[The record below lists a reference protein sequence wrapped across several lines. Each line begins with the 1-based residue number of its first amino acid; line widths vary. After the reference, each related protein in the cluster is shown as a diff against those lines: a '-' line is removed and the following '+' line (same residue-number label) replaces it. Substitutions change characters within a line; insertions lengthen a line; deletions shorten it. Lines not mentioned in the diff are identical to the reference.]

1 MPRKKD
7 ELEYKRNIFL
17 TGSAGTGKTYKINEY
32 VKKHPNTL
40 LCASTGTAAINI
52 NGTTAHRLFSIP
64 VPAYGGDPNKLPP
77 SKLKVFEKADTVIID
92 EISMLRNDAFAFA
105 IKVLKR
111 AEKLYKKKIKLIV
124 SGDFFQLPPIVK
136 KKEENY
142 LKRYGFSKTGYAFT
156 TKEWASMNFK
166 IVNLTEVKRQKNKEF
181 LEQLT
186 LLRNGDT
193 KVVKYFNQFYKENL
207 PDDAIYICGT
217 NAEADKINTEY
228 LNSINSVS
236 VAYLAKKEGI
246 TGKDLP
252 CDEIILLKPGLKIMF
267 TANDQ
272 MWNDNKFNAAFIDNP
287 LGRYQNGMF
296 GIVKETKPDYIVV
309 ELEDGSEIKV
319 KPHKW
324 SIYNYKVDKT
334 TKELK
339 KKEIGSITQ
348 MPVKIAKAI
357 TIHKSQGKT
366 FNKVILSPQIFA
378 TGQLYV
384 ALSRVTGP
392 EGLYLTEEITKE
404 HIKTDKTVVKFFKD
418 KDKIVK

>member
-1 MPRKKD
+1 
-7 ELEYKRNIFL
+7 
-17 TGSAGTGKTYKINEY
+17 
-32 VKKHPNTL
+32 
-40 LCASTGTAAINI
+40 
-52 NGTTAHRLFSIP
+52 
-64 VPAYGGDPNKLPP
+64 
-77 SKLKVFEKADTVIID
+77 
-92 EISMLRNDAFAFA
+92 
-105 IKVLKR
+105 
-111 AEKLYKKKIKLIV
+111 
-124 SGDFFQLPPIVK
+124 
-136 KKEENY
+136 
-142 LKRYGFSKTGYAFT
+142 
-156 TKEWASMNFK
+156 
-166 IVNLTEVKRQKNKEF
+166 
-181 LEQLT
+181 
-186 LLRNGDT
+186 
-193 KVVKYFNQFYKENL
+193 
-207 PDDAIYICGT
+207 
-217 NAEADKINTEY
+217 
-228 LNSINSVS
+228 
-236 VAYLAKKEGI
+236 
-246 TGKDLP
+246 
-252 CDEIILLKPGLKIMF
+252 
-267 TANDQ
+267 
-272 MWNDNKFNAAFIDNP
+272 
-287 LGRYQNGMF
+287 MF

-418 KDKIVK
+418 KDRVIK